1 MRPSRKLLVFTLAYL
16 IFLAVLALFLDRAVS
31 FDERLF
37 SAVYG
42 LGNPSL
48 EVFFSIITNLGSTIF
63 WIIVIILFWLKG
75 KKEISLRLFFV
86 LILDAIS
93 ITILKWTFLRPRPFG
108 NFQGG
113 IDLDLGP
120 SFPSGHSQTVFSG
133 AVVLSHYYKKYSAL
147 FYLLAVLTAL
157 SRIFL
162 GLHYPLDVLVGAI
175 NGIIVGWSV
184 LLIPNKKIE
193 KIKASVHKI

>member
-1 MRPSRKLLVFTLAYL
+1 MRSWRKLLVFILAYL
-16 IFLAVLALFLDRAVS
+16 IFLAVLVVFLDRVIS
-31 FDERLF
+31 FDESLF
-37 SAVYG
+37 SAIYG

-48 EVFFSIITNLGSTIF
+48 EAFFGIITNLGSTIF
-63 WIIVIILFWLKG
+63 WIIVIMFFWLRG

-86 LILDAIS
+86 LILDAIT

-108 NFQGG
+108 TLQWG

-120 SFPSGHSQTVFSG
+120 SFPSGHSQMAFSG
-133 AVVLSHYYKKYSAL
+133 AVILSDYYKKYSAL
-147 FYLLAVLTAL
+147 FYLLSVLTAL

-184 LLIPNKKIE
+184 LLIPKKRIE
-193 KIKASVHKI
+193 KIIKH